1 MHSIEAFYF
10 GADNALFGTY
20 TPAEGIPKRH
30 GVLICQPLLQEF
42 YKTHFALR
50 RTAVDLAAKGYDVL
64 RFDYVGTGDSQG
76 DCDTISAWL
85 DNVSTAL
92 AELKSLAGTTNNSV
106 IAVRFGAALLGALP
120 ESLEKLILWDP
131 ILDGA
136 SYIND
141 AKAAQQRLVRKHRDL
156 DAAEIERFSNNELIG
171 AAVNPALTQSIAA
184 HRGQLPEA
192 REVHCVLSSGRD
204 AAWLP
209 DGANR
214 LTVESQCPWEDADLR
229 MLYPHDVIA
238 ALESTL

>member
-10 GADNALFGTY
+10 GVDDALFGTY

-76 DCDTISAWL
+76 DCDNVANWV
-85 DNVSTAL
+85 DNVATAMT
-92 AELKSLAGTTNNSV
+92 ELTQLAGTTSNSV
-106 IAVRFGAALLGALP
+106 IAVRFGAALLSNLP
-120 ESLEKLILWDP
+120 QPIEKLILWDP
-131 ILDGA
+131 IMDGA
-136 SYIND
+136 AYMDD
-141 AKAAQQRLVRKHRDL
+141 ARAAQQRLVRKHRDL

-171 AAVNPALTQSIAA
+171 ASINPALTQSIAE
-184 HRGQLPEA
+184 HRGQLPQA
-192 REVHCVLSSGRD
+192 RETHCVLSADRY
-204 AAWLP
+204 ARWLP
-209 DGANR
+209 DSAQQLN
-214 LTVESQCPWEDADLR
+214 VESQCPWEDADLR
-229 MLYPHDVIA
+229 MLYPHDVIT

>member
-10 GADNALFGTY
+10 GADDALFGTY

-76 DCDTISAWL
+76 DCDDIADWV

-92 AELKSLAGTTNNSV
+92 TELKQLAGTASNSI
-106 IAVRFGAALLGALP
+106 IAVRFGAALLNGLP
-120 ESLEKLILWDP
+120 DSLEKLILWDP

-171 AAVNPALTQSIAA
+171 AAVNPVLTQTIAE
-184 HRGQLPEA
+184 HRGQLPQA
-192 REVHCVLSSGRD
+192 REVHCVLSADRD
-204 AAWLP
+204 ATGLP
-209 DGANR
+209 EGANR
-214 LTVESQCPWEDADLR
+214 LSVDSSCPWEDADLR

>member
-10 GADNALFGTY
+10 GADDALFGTY

-50 RTAVDLAAKGYDVL
+50 RTAVDLASKGYDVL

-76 DCDTISAWL
+76 DCNDISDWL
-85 DNVSTAL
+85 GNVSTAL
-92 AELKSLAGTTNNSV
+92 AELKQLAGTASNSV
-106 IAVRFGAALLGALP
+106 IAVRFGAAMLTGLVEP
-120 ESLEKLILWDP
+120 LEKLILWDP

-136 SYIND
+136 IYIND

-156 DAAEIERFSNNELIG
+156 DPAEIERFSNNELIG
-171 AAVNPALTQSIAA
+171 AAVNSSLTQSIAA
-184 HRGQLPEA
+184 HRGRLPEA
-192 REVHCVLSSGRD
+192 RETHCVLSAGREAKWLD
-204 AAWLP
+204 AS
-209 DGANR
+209 ANR